1 MQRVRR
7 RVHGIARD
15 EHPPRAGSR
24 GRSREVGHPGDAV
37 APGGPGRGRVGGAQR
52 GPARAAPGRA
62 RAGRR
67 RSYRHS
73 RPRRGARCRRVRG
86 GHRGRRWRPEARRAG
101 GCPAPTRPWRHRPSA
116 RRRGRGARVP
126 SDDGGAPGVT
136 PPAVAASS
144 RMREEI
150 FEQPDALARTLEGL
164 AEVRQRLR
172 RVRND
177 VDRVVFFARGSSD
190 NVAIYGRYV
199 CEVTVGIPAALGAPS
214 VATVYHRAL
223 DLRRTLVVTIS
234 QSGRTEEMVDVA
246 DWARRCGATT
256 LAVTN
261 TAGSPL
267 ADAVD
272 LPVVTDA
279 GAERA
284 VPATKTF
291 TSGLLAIAGV
301 AEALSGARPFGD
313 ALQAIPEQ
321 AAGLLDRAAEAEHLA
336 MLLAPCASLTVIGRG
351 FSLATAVEIALKVE
365 EACGLPAAGL
375 SSADLQP
382 GPLAAVHEGTAVLV
396 TAAAGGPTVAG
407 LTGLAGRAPP
417 AGGGA

>member
-1 MQRVRR
+1 
-7 RVHGIARD
+7 
-15 EHPPRAGSR
+15 
-24 GRSREVGHPGDAV
+24 
-37 APGGPGRGRVGGAQR
+37 
-52 GPARAAPGRA
+52 
-62 RAGRR
+62 
-67 RSYRHS
+67 
-73 RPRRGARCRRVRG
+73 
-86 GHRGRRWRPEARRAG
+86 
-101 GCPAPTRPWRHRPSA
+101 
-116 RRRGRGARVP
+116 
-126 SDDGGAPGVT
+126 VT

-267 ADAVD
+267 AGAVD

-279 GAERA
+279 GIERA

-291 TSGLLAIAGV
+291 TSGLLAVAGV

-321 AAGLLDRAAEAEHLA
+321 AAELLARAAYAEQLA
-336 MLLAPCASLTVIGRG
+336 TLLAPCASLTVVGRG

-375 SSADLQP
+375 SSADLQH

-407 LTGLAGRAPP
+407 LTALAVRARQAGAVTLGIGGDDRLRAACAAAVEGADLPEAIAPIVEVIPGQILTESLARLLGHDPDAPRGLTKVTQTT
-417 AGGGA
+417 

>member
-7 RVHGIARD
+7 GIHGVARD
-15 EHPPRAGSR
+15 EHPPGAGSR
-24 GRSREVGHPGDAV
+24 RRGREVGHPGGAV
-37 APGGPGRGRVGGAQR
+37 ASRGTGRGRGGGAQR
-52 GPARAAPGRA
+52 GPAPAAPGRA
-62 RAGRR
+62 RAGRGGFA
-67 RSYRHS
+67 RHGG
-73 RPRRGARCRRVRG
+73 PRRGARRRRVRG

-101 GCPAPTRPWRHRPSA
+101 GRQAPTEPRRHRPST

-126 SDDGGAPGVT
+126 SDDRGAPGVT
-136 PPAVAASS
+136 PSAVAASS

-150 FEQPDALARTLEGL
+150 FEQPDALARTLDGL

-172 RVRND
+172 RLRND

-190 NVAIYGRYV
+190 NAAIYGRYV

-234 QSGRTEEMVDVA
+234 QSGHTEEMVDVA

-279 GAERA
+279 GVEHA

-291 TSGLLAIAGV
+291 TAAMLAIAGV
-301 AEALSGARPFGD
+301 AEGLSGHVRSVMRSRQCRRRRRGCCREQPRPT
-313 ALQAIPEQ
+313 
-321 AAGLLDRAAEAEHLA
+321 GLLRCWRP
-336 MLLAPCASLTVIGRG
+336 PCR
-351 FSLATAVEIALKVE
+351 
-365 EACGLPAAGL
+365 
-375 SSADLQP
+375 
-382 GPLAAVHEGTAVLV
+382 
-396 TAAAGGPTVAG
+396 
-407 LTGLAGRAPP
+407 
-417 AGGGA
+417 